1 MEKTLEQITADCI
14 KVVLYGPESTGKSTL
29 SKALAEH
36 YKTAYVPEY
45 ARSYLQVKWD
55 QHRTICAKEDLGPIA
70 LGQMQFENERLRKA
84 NKLLICDT
92 DLLQTK
98 VYSEVYYNGYC
109 DPKIAFHAIRN
120 TYDLYFLCA
129 ADIPW
134 VPDDLRDK
142 PNERDQMFS
151 AFKNELEKQNL
162 PYVLLKG
169 SHQNRMDIA
178 TKHIDALL
186 DQNKK

>member
-45 ARSYLQVKWD
+45 ARSYLQVKWN
-55 QHRTICAKEDLGPIA
+55 QHRAICAKEDLGPIA
-70 LGQMQFENERLRKA
+70 LGQMQLENERLRKA

-109 DPKIAFHAIRN
+109 DPKISYYAIVN

-129 ADIPW
+129 VDIPW

-142 PNERDQMFS
+142 PNERDKMFS

-186 DQNKK
+186 DQKKK

>member
-45 ARSYLQVKWD
+45 ARSYLQVKWN
-55 QHRTICAKEDLGPIA
+55 QHRAICAKEDLGPIA
-70 LGQMQFENERLRKA
+70 LGQMQLENERLRKA

-109 DPKIAFHAIRN
+109 DPKIAYHATRN
-120 TYDLYFLCA
+120 SYDLYFLCA
-129 ADIPW
+129 VDIPW

>member
-1 MEKTLEQITADCI
+1 MEKTLEQIKTDCI

-36 YKTAYVPEY
+36 YKTAFVPEY
-45 ARSYLQVKWD
+45 ARTYLQVKWD
-55 QHRTICAKEDLGPIA
+55 QHSALCTKEDLKPIA
-70 LGQMQFENERLRKA
+70 MGQMKLENERLQSA

-109 DPKIAFHAIRN
+109 DPKIAYHATRN
-120 TYDLYFLCA
+120 SYDLYFLCA
-129 ADIPW
+129 VDIPW

-142 PNERDQMFS
+142 PNERGQMFS

-162 PYVLLKG
+162 HYVLLEG
-169 SHQNRMDIA
+169 SHKNRMDIA
-178 TKHIDALL
+178 TKHIDTLL
-186 DQNKK
+186 G